1 MPLLMKSIGFG
12 WMTGGSVT
20 LGEYKG
26 NDGDWY
32 YRLPKS
38 KSIVVHAGLPSEG
51 TDVVSARVRGYAK
64 KLFTDFPL
72 SVSVAKTNSKA
83 AANDTDA
90 LRDYTTSLAVF
101 DKLPQVRML
110 EINISCPNT
119 FGGEPFT
126 DAPRLEKLLVA
137 VDELGLKKP
146 VVIKMPINL
155 PKNEFD
161 ALLAVIVKHNIA
173 GVAIGN
179 LFKDRSKAVLSDVL
193 PEQVKGNL
201 SGAPTREATTELVRR
216 TYQQYGQKL
225 LIIGIGGVM
234 SAEDAYE
241 KIRAGASLV
250 ALITGLMFEGPQLVG
265 DINAGLVKLLEQD
278 GYATIADAVGVD
290 AR

>member
-1 MPLLMKSIGFG
+1 
-12 WMTGGSVT
+12 
-20 LGEYKG
+20 
-26 NDGDWY
+26 
-32 YRLPKS
+32 
-38 KSIVVHAGLPSEG
+38 
-51 TDVVSARVRGYAK
+51 
-64 KLFTDFPL
+64 
-72 SVSVAKTNSKA
+72 
-83 AANDTDA
+83 
-90 LRDYTTSLAVF
+90 
-101 DKLPQVRML
+101 
-110 EINISCPNT
+110 
-119 FGGEPFT
+119 
-126 DAPRLEKLLVA
+126 
-137 VDELGLKKP
+137 
-146 VVIKMPINL
+146 MPINL